1 MDRLSARQK
10 PDAEA
15 LMALQP
21 RASNLENAVCLFRS
35 RHSEGSPSMS
45 ASPNSAPGGTP
56 HMHMVRALASALV
69 FFYRRI
75 RKVNPLVLQDSVNDV
90 VDSLHA
96 FDEALERNNLLG
108 PGTAWPAFIAGAE
121 ARGRQRSLSRSG
133 WTRDF
138 RGVDLR
144 VINLRRRC
152 LVKCGGGVTR
162 QVEGCR
168 MGMSAHG
175 WRFAGI
181 CVGGLWFHDR
191 VMIMMNDEV
200 MRVFGECRCP
210 LFASVVGCL

>member
-144 VINLRRRC
+144 VINLRRSFEKVDVAKLRSK
-152 LVKCGGGVTR
+152 LMRQQTWKTALEARAAKNSSGRAQTR
-162 QVEGCR
+162 R
-168 MGMSAHG
+168 
-175 WRFAGI
+175 RPNT
-181 CVGGLWFHDR
+181 L
-191 VMIMMNDEV
+191 N
-200 MRVFGECRCP
+200 
-210 LFASVVGCL
+210 